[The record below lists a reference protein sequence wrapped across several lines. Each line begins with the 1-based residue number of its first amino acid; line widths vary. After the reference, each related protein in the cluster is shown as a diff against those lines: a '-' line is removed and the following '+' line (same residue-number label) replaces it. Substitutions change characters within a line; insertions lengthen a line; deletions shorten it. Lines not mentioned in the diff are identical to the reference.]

1 MGVGYNMVDM
11 LALLNK
17 TLRFRRGGTMRVSAA
32 EYEQLKVWAVEFPAI
47 LTRCEIVV
55 S

>member
-1 MGVGYNMVDM
+1 MVDM

-17 TLRFRRGGTMRVSAA
+17 ALRFRRGGTMQVTQA
-32 EYEQLKVWAVEFPAI
+32 EYEQLKLWAVEFPAV